1 MEPRNVS
8 VAAHYKLPWFLTSF
22 VRILDYVSKGL
33 ATRFLWRIFCGPI
46 KFKTPSRE
54 AEFYNK
60 TEQEKIQT
68 KSVSKKIMVYRIPN
82 DGPKVLFVHGW
93 NGRSSQFYR
102 IIELLSDEG
111 YDITAIDLPGHGR
124 STRSTTNL
132 PEITDLISE
141 VTKSRGPYHGIV
153 CHSFGGVAALNAVR
167 LGATFEKLVLISTG
181 IYEIKPMF
189 KTFVG
194 LFGLDEEYYADRLF
208 DIAES
213 LYGASPGE
221 FGLDR
226 FSKQIDTETLIVHCE
241 DDKEA
246 MKEIALTLHSDMK
259 NSVLHLTQG
268 LGHRRILRDEKVA
281 EKVMNFL

>member
-1 MEPRNVS
+1 M
-8 VAAHYKLPWFLTSF
+8 
-22 VRILDYVSKGL
+22 
-33 ATRFLWRIFCGPI
+33 
-46 KFKTPSRE
+46 
-54 AEFYNK
+54 
-60 TEQEKIQT
+60 
-68 KSVSKKIMVYRIPN
+68 
-82 DGPKVLFVHGW
+82 
-93 NGRSSQFYR
+93 
-102 IIELLSDEG
+102 
-111 YDITAIDLPGHGR
+111 
-124 STRSTTNL
+124 
-132 PEITDLISE
+132 ISE
-141 VTKSRGPYHGIV
+141 VTKSRGPFHGIV

-167 LGATFEKLVLISTG
+167 LGASFEKLVLISTG

-189 KTFVG
+189 KTFVA

-226 FSKQIDTETLIVHCE
+226 FSKQIETETLIVHCE

-259 NSVLHLTQG
+259 NSVLHLTEG

-281 EKVMNFL
+281 EKVLNFL